1 MDKFFSIA
9 ILGATIRMA
18 TPLILA
24 ALGGCFSERAG
35 VVNIALEGI
44 MTLGAFAAVLGSY
57 LTGNA
62 WIGLIVA
69 VIVGGLLG
77 YIHAVFSVEIKAN
90 QVISGTAL
98 NLFAGGA
105 TIYLLK
111 VIFKAAGSSSK
122 VQKLADWGEY
132 PPTVF
137 IAFAMVVLS
146 WIILYKT
153 PFGLRLRTVGEHPA
167 AADTVGVDVYRM
179 RYAAVIISG
188 VLGGIA
194 GAHLSI
200 GVSDEFSKN
209 MVSGRG
215 FIALAAMIAGRWH
228 PVGACIAA
236 VLFGYFDKLSMSLS
250 GSSIFGVSVPSQF
263 VSMLPYVITIV
274 VLGVAGAKSVGPKA
288 GGIPYEKGER

>member
-1 MDKFFSIA
+1 MSKFFSIA
-9 ILGATIRMA
+9 IMVATFRMA

-24 ALGGCFSERAG
+24 AMGGCFSERAG
-35 VVNIALEGI
+35 VVNVALEGI
-44 MTLGAFAAVLGSY
+44 MTFGAFAAALGSY
-57 LTGNA
+57 ISGSA

-69 VIVGGLLG
+69 MAIGGLLG
-77 YIHAVFSVEIKAN
+77 YIHAMFSVDIKAN

-98 NLFAGGA
+98 NLFASGA
-105 TIYLLK
+105 TMYLLK
-111 VIFKAAGSSSK
+111 IIFKAAGSSGK
-122 VQKLADWGEY
+122 VPKLSDWGMY

-137 IAFAMVVLS
+137 IAFIVVLLS

-167 AADTVGVDVYRM
+167 AADTVGVDVYTM
-179 RYAAVIISG
+179 RYVAVVISG
-188 VLGGIA
+188 ILGGIA

-209 MVSGRG
+209 MTSGRG

-236 VLFGYFDKLSMSLS
+236 LLFGYFDRLSMSLA
-250 GSSIFGVSVPSQF
+250 GSPIFGIMIPSQF
-263 VSMLPYVITIV
+263 MDMLPYLITIV
-274 VLGVAGAKSVGPKA
+274 VLGIAGAKSVGPKA